1 MIKLKNLS
9 FLQSTQMEAAQL
21 RLLIEKLL
29 LVRLSYQPTEYYYNQ
44 QAKKPYDLDEVSQ
57 LLHSA
62 PEEINTELI
71 VTDGKN
77 ESSIHIIQEAVLQR
91 HLFTKDVFS
100 TQKPVI
106 LSYFD
111 ETMQREGLFGYLRS
125 YDEYLMHNVE
135 GIEKRQNFQSIAEI
149 NALPKRKNFEQEIVI
164 DCNQFLVTT
173 SLQWLY
179 TDFLLAHVL
188 FGILRAYHSSGDHY

>member
-1 MIKLKNLS
+1 MIKTEKIYG

-21 RLLIEKLL
+21 RLLIENWFA

-62 PEEINTELI
+62 PEKINTELI
-71 VTDGKN
+71 VTDGQN

-100 TQKPVI
+100 TQKPVN

-111 ETMQREGLFGYLRS
+111 ETMQRDGLFRYLR
-125 YDEYLMHNVE
+125 
-135 GIEKRQNFQSIAEI
+135 
-149 NALPKRKNFEQEIVI
+149 
-164 DCNQFLVTT
+164 
-173 SLQWLY
+173 
-179 TDFLLAHVL
+179 
-188 FGILRAYHSSGDHY
+188 

>member
-1 MIKLKNLS
+1 MIKTEKIYG

-21 RLLIEKLL
+21 RLLIENWFA

-62 PEEINTELI
+62 PLEINTELI

-111 ETMQREGLFGYLRS
+111 ETMQRGLVR
-125 YDEYLMHNVE
+125 
-135 GIEKRQNFQSIAEI
+135 
-149 NALPKRKNFEQEIVI
+149 
-164 DCNQFLVTT
+164 
-173 SLQWLY
+173 
-179 TDFLLAHVL
+179 L
-188 FGILRAYHSSGDHY
+188 FAFI